1 MSNVAI
7 DLTKTVKEIITAM
20 KTAIDNLNTDVSS
33 NKTAIDNLKGQIL
46 QAVYPVGSVYVSITD
61 SRNPADILGFGTWE
75 SLPAGYGLVA
85 QGTATAEDGSTL
97 TFTAGQKSGEFKH
110 QITVG
115 ELPKI
120 ISTIAVGDT
129 NSTQES
135 KSNFFKWDYGI
146 NYRFY
151 TAKGDHD
158 FIVPFGQNQAHNNIS
173 PSISA
178 YIWHRTA

>member
-33 NKTAIDNLKGQIL
+33 NKTAIDNLKGQVL

-61 SRNPADILGFGTWE
+61 SRDPADILGFGTWE
-75 SLPAGYGLVA
+75 ALPAGYGLVA

-110 QITVG
+110 QITIR
-115 ELPKI
+115 ELPPK
-120 ISTIAVGDT
+120 
-129 NSTQES
+129 Q
-135 KSNFFKWDYGI
+135 K
-146 NYRFY
+146 Y
-151 TAKGDHD
+151 TALCSWSPNWQADPWGVVCGLRSGRPIIDSDRQPVAPLGD
-158 FIVPFGQNQAHNNIS
+158 GEYHNNIPPYVACYLWKRVS
-173 PSISA
+173 
-178 YIWHRTA
+178 